1 MAFSLGTLLA
11 IAGGGSFDPW
21 MFVLV
26 YAVVF
31 LGDLST
37 HFSNDYF
44 DVEVDKHIDRRKF
57 FAGSTILVSNPHL
70 RSLSKSI
77 SVALLLSSNLLAV
90 GLVLFVGAPIEV
102 FVLILGASLAGW
114 FYSAPPLRLISR
126 GLGELT
132 VAGVTGFAIPGL
144 GYLAMRGRFDP
155 LFFCFAVPFVMYGF
169 MLSLSLGAPDV
180 EVDRKGG
187 KRTLTVR
194 KGQRGVFLLILGLA
208 VLATSSFFVYRW
220 LVASTD
226 VDLGVVTLFSMAPL
240 IAALVGFVGVFQ
252 KRNGDSFSALNVA
265 SLFAFNMLMLTY
277 LAFLIVV

>member
-102 FVLILGASLAGW
+102 FVVILGASLAGW

-194 KGQRGVFLLILGLA
+194 KGQRDVFLLILGLA